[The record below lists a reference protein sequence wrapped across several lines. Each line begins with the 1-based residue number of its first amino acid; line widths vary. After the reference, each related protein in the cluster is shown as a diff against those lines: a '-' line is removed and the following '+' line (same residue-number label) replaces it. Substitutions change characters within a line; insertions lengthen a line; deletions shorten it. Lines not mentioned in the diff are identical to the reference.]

1 MGVTMGGAMPL
12 AVAAIGSSSTAAW
25 RARGRVGAALAVVVS
40 GAARSA
46 VVASAGS
53 DTALANGMLWRD
65 GVRRCAWLRC
75 ATSRVLLPAGGG
87 VGAPD
92 RWVDVAVGV
101 GVGSRVGK
109 AAPAVCEV
117 LGALLVAGHAVPSGA
132 GSDADACSDIDTG
145 ADTGAGAGAGATT
158 ALDVASGG
166 EGDVVAAASG
176 AASAM
181 AGSSS
186 WTAGTG
192 GGDWAS
198 GEAVWSVIREG
209 SGA

>member
-1 MGVTMGGAMPL
+1 MGGATPL
-12 AVAAIGSSSTAAW
+12 AMTAIGSSSAAAW
-25 RARGRVGAALAVVVS
+25 RARGRVGAALAVMVS
-40 GAARSA
+40 GAVRSA

-145 ADTGAGAGAGATT
+145 AGAGAGATT

-166 EGDVVAAASG
+166 EGEVVAAASG

-186 WTAGTG
+186 WTAGAG
-192 GGDWAS
+192 GGDWVS